1 MEIVSIDETSLL
13 RGQDCITVAKGAGLA
28 LPNVVISCDRFQVV
42 AMAIDAMD
50 LVRRAEM
57 RDKPSAVDVALGDT
71 DRKTLK
77 CLRRG
82 RVVVAPRLLQWGNG
96 QLPTANCQLQRT
108 AATVSGTAI
117 GAFVSGG
124 SRASVSFGSA
134 CRIPLHAPPD

>member
-1 MEIVSIDETSLL
+1 MEIVSLDETSLL

-96 QLPTANCQLQRT
+96 QLPTAAHSRHRFGHRHRRLRVGWFTRLSQLR
-108 AATVSGTAI
+108 I
-117 GAFVSGG
+117 GLPNTS
-124 SRASVSFGSA
+124 SRAT
-134 CRIPLHAPPD
+134 